1 MDRAYSLEEISK
13 WPKGNYVNPELY
25 GHYLP
30 AVETL
35 LLVCSSVAVILRVT
49 ARGIMTSS
57 LGIDDVVILPAW
69 GFALAD
75 SIAHFQ
81 SLRYGWGRHMW
92 DVDWRYTSSILF
104 WQWVNGWAF
113 SFSVMFTKVSIL
125 CFYLR
130 FASEKSLRFLIY
142 LVLVFF
148 VVWSVG
154 LVIPMIAQCQP
165 VASTWEFLGPG
176 QRKCISY
183 GAYKKLNLAQG
194 LVNLVSDVILFC
206 LPLPTV
212 LAMKR
217 PRKERAWLIGLF
229 GLGLLVCLF
238 AGLRLKAL
246 YKTFHGDQ
254 SWYGY
259 ELWLWVS
266 LEVHIGIIIASLPGI
281 RLLCI
286 MVFGKVPLFHAH
298 EVESTL
304 FSNPDAKMTAHGHAA
319 NGRNYYDDNVTIT
332 TITAVDNS
340 ASLDSSKEK
349 SSTTSPPKMLQ
360 RLRLMSP
367 RVPPFDDQRTDEKRY
382 SRPEEFDFDTELNYV
397 RPKSVNFS
405 TLGTG
410 DDFEEIAVPPPTFGG
425 LLVYKNTEIHV
436 TTESREDLDGPTR
449 AKSPA
454 PVIPHDV
461 LASSWDHQL

>member
-13 WPKGNYVNPELY
+13 WPKGNYDNPELY

-30 AVETL
+30 AVETI

-57 LGIDDVVILPAW
+57 LGIDDIVILPAW
-69 GFALAD
+69 GFAIAE

-92 DVDWRYTSSILF
+92 DVDWRLASNILF

-130 FASEKSLRFLIY
+130 FASERSLRFLIY
-142 LVLVFF
+142 FVLAFF
-148 VVWSVG
+148 VAWSLG
-154 LVIPMIAQCQP
+154 LVIPMIAQCRP
-165 VASTWEFLGPG
+165 VASTWDFMGSG
-176 QRKCISY
+176 DRKCISY
-183 GAYKKLNLAQG
+183 WAYKKLNLAQG
-194 LVNLVSDVILFC
+194 LVNLISDVILFC

-212 LAMKR
+212 LAMRR

-229 GLGLLVCLF
+229 GLGLLVCVF
-238 AGLRLKAL
+238 AGLRLKAM
-246 YKTFHGDQ
+246 YKTFSGDQ

-286 MVFGKVPLFHAH
+286 IVFGKVPLFHAH

-304 FSNPDAKMTAHGHAA
+304 FSNPDLKITAHPAA
-319 NGRNYYDDNVTIT
+319 NGRTYYDDNVTVT
-332 TITAVDNS
+332 TITAVDQSGNTD
-340 ASLDSSKEK
+340 SLKEK
-349 SSTTSPPKMLQ
+349 STTSSQPKMLQ

-367 RVPPFDDQRTDEKRY
+367 KVPPYDDHRSVDK
-382 SRPEEFDFDTELNYV
+382 PEFDFDTQLSSV
-397 RPKSVNFS
+397 RPKSMNLS

-436 TTESREDLDGPTR
+436 TTESRDELEGIPR
-449 AKSPA
+449 VMSPA

-461 LASSWDHQL
+461 LASGWEHQAQHYNK